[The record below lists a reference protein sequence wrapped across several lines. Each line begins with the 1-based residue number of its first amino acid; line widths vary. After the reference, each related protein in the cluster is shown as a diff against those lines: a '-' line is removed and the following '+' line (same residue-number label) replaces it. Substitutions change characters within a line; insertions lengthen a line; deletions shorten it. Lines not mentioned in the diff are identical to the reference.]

1 MTMDI
6 RMRRAK
12 KTDLPTIW
20 KATLQTV
27 WDDTPADERSR
38 LDRAAWERHFRK
50 KIEPYVDGGRAEAWI
65 AEDAS
70 GGFLGY
76 LLLGPGGGF
85 LTPEEYGYVYDV
97 WVAPAHRR
105 RGVGRYLV
113 LWATDWARQR
123 GYRKLKLEV
132 AETNAQARKIYEE
145 LGFRE
150 ERHHMGMVLDT
161 TTEIGGR
168 KQDPKVK

>member
-6 RMRRAK
+6 RLRRAK

-27 WDDTPADERSR
+27 WDDTPADERVR
-38 LDRAAWERHFRK
+38 LERAAWERHFRK
-50 KIEPYVDGGRAEAWI
+50 KIEPYVDGGHAEAWI

-97 WVAPAHRR
+97 WVEPSHR
-105 RGVGRYLV
+105 GKGIGRFLV
-113 LWATDWARQR
+113 SWASEWALKR
-123 GYRKLKLEV
+123 GYRKIKLEV
-132 AETNAQARKIYEE
+132 AEVNEGARRIYEG
-145 LGFRE
+145 LGV
-150 ERHHMGMVLDT
+150 ERKRRRRGKRV
-161 TTEIGGR
+161 
-168 KQDPKVK
+168 